1 MSNTPPTNEEIYA
14 AVHREIHACWLVS
27 HADKHD
33 ADTLL
38 KTLNLPSLKNRLL
51 AKLDRRNKVKD
62 NRGGPS
68 GIIFPLDVC
77 QRIMNDVDNTDAY
90 SLRDSIARAIVRHRV
105 DALGVDET
113 MTVDAD
119 HSYDDDDDM
128 TGSNGSA
135 SSGGRSQ
142 HRRGGHANRSRSRS
156 PPQRPPPHGDEA
168 APTIAAATKAAIE
181 ALMPPAR
188 LQTYTAAMSV
198 LTEGVGDKSIADKRQ
213 LWTALCPLGPLGK
226 SIPRRKMIDAA
237 CGVLMGDAHG
247 PEVALPH
254 DMAVLT
260 SMVERVLSGDLD
272 KDRVCLALRIIRRHT
287 LLPKAGLKTILE
299 CSEADVGKK
308 MLNAGQQLFSWTMRY
323 KPDGTSRPAPLP
335 WVADVCRLALCIL
348 DVYKQQL

>member
-1 MSNTPPTNEEIYA
+1 MSDIPTDESIYA

-308 MLNAGQQLFSWTMRY
+308 MLNAAQQLHSWTMRY
-323 KPDGTSRPAPLP
+323 KPDGSNRPAPLP
-335 WVADVCRLALCIL
+335 WVAEVCRVAFCIL
-348 DVYKQQL
+348 DVFKQQH